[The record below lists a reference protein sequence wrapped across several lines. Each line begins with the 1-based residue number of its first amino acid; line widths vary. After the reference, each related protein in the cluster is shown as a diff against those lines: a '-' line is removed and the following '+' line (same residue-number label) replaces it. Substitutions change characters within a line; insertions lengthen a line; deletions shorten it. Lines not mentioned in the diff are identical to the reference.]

1 MPQGDKKSTF
11 QIWKVKWSGV
21 EFIAKINLTNDDA
34 DFLVCAWFLEWI
46 SSIAETVTIA
56 RLSNP
61 GKHTDKTYRELTDEL
76 IKNMKLWKFT
86 NNDPDWYATVYL
98 EKNCPTILT
107 ERSLYTKEYTRQT
120 IPRIMVKGFGQWPID
135 TEIYGRFKHRKSE
148 INRE

>member
-11 QIWKVKWSGV
+11 QIWKVKWPGV

-34 DFLVCAWFLEWI
+34 DFLVCAWLLAWI

-98 EKNCPTILT
+98 EKIVQQYLRKDHSIPKSILDKLSQ
-107 ERSLYTKEYTRQT
+107 ELWWRVSDNDQLILKFMEGLN
-120 IPRIMVKGFGQWPID
+120 IGKVK
-135 TEIYGRFKHRKSE
+135 
-148 INRE
+148 